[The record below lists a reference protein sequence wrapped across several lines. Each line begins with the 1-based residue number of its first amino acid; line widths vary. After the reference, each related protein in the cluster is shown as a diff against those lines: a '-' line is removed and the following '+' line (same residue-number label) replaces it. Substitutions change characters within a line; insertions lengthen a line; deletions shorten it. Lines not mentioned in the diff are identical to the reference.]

1 MDKDTLVSCMDCI
14 NWESLLQKQ
23 ESYFGCNTA
32 LCKKCV
38 CGDNC
43 DCYAPESNKRFEVR
57 PNFVLRMK

>member
-1 MDKDTLVSCMDCI
+1 VNKDTLVSCMDCI

-38 CGDNC
+38 CGNC
-43 DCYAPESNKRFEVR
+43 RCYDPESSKRFEVR